1 MKKIT
6 LLVAVLM
13 MVAFAGTG
21 CKKKQPPPPPMPP
34 QGAPGQPG
42 MPGAPHGEAGAPPV
56 EKKIVVPDAVKGA
69 WKAVKVEV
77 EFKEK
82 KSKKTFTVPLN
93 SEFKVP
99 DSDLTLKVGNFLPH
113 FTMAADQITSSS
125 NNLGE
130 PRRPARGVPGREGD
144 LPRLAVLEVPGGA
157 PVHARQVRGGAPRRG
172 QEVTRV
178 PPDGA
183 GGTAFGPPPYFFA
196 FRSTSAICAWMRP
209 LEASRSG

>member
-1 MKKIT
+1 MKTFT

-21 CKKKQPPPPPMPP
+21 CKKQQPSPPP

-69 WKAVKVEV
+69 WKAVKIEV

-82 KSKKTFTVPLN
+82 KSKKAFTIPLN

-99 DSDLTLKVGNFLPH
+99 DSDLVMKVGNFLPH
-113 FTMAADQITSSS
+113 FTMAADQITSGS
-125 NNLGE
+125 NNPE
-130 PRRPARGVPGREGD
+130 NPAVQIEVFQGGKEIFHGWLFSKYPAVHPFQNDKFGLSLIEG
-144 LPRLAVLEVPGGA
+144 
-157 PVHARQVRGGAPRRG
+157 
-172 QEVTRV
+172 
-178 PPDGA
+178 
-183 GGTAFGPPPYFFA
+183 
-196 FRSTSAICAWMRP
+196 IKK
-209 LEASRSG
+209 

>member
-1 MKKIT
+1 MKKFT

-21 CKKKQPPPPPMPP
+21 CKKKEPPPPMPP

-77 EFKEK
+77 EFKDK
-82 KSKKTFTVPLN
+82 KNKKAFTIPLN

-99 DSDLTLKVGNFLPH
+99 DSDLTVKVGSFLPH
-113 FTMAADQITSSS
+113 FSMAADQITSGS
-125 NNLGE
+125 NNPE
-130 PRRPARGVPGREGD
+130 NPAAQVEVFQAGKEVFHGWLFSKYPAVHPFQNDKFGLVLLEG
-144 LPRLAVLEVPGGA
+144 
-157 PVHARQVRGGAPRRG
+157 
-172 QEVTRV
+172 
-178 PPDGA
+178 
-183 GGTAFGPPPYFFA
+183 
-196 FRSTSAICAWMRP
+196 IKK
-209 LEASRSG
+209 